1 MYIALAQLAAQGNS
15 LYQQKR
21 NSDAMQAERER
32 QIRVNTALAAEA
44 LAITYNSILR
54 KSMEAGMEAKRQA
67 FDIQV
72 KTRQAEGA
80 ALVSAATSGVA
91 GRRADLVRDMAIR
104 GGSERAMTRL
114 EQDSKNAQDA
124 LIEQADLEER
134 SIVNRLISTTPD
146 TIAGVG
152 ASDVLNTVTSAVNT
166 FGEYRQRN
174 PKTAGVQDLI
184 PDPTVFPQGRQSL

>member
-1 MYIALAQLAAQGNS
+1 
-15 LYQQKR
+15 
-21 NSDAMQAERER
+21 
-32 QIRVNTALAAEA
+32 
-44 LAITYNSILR
+44 
-54 KSMEAGMEAKRQA
+54 
-67 FDIQV
+67 
-72 KTRQAEGA
+72 
-80 ALVSAATSGVA
+80 
-91 GRRADLVRDMAIR
+91 MAIR